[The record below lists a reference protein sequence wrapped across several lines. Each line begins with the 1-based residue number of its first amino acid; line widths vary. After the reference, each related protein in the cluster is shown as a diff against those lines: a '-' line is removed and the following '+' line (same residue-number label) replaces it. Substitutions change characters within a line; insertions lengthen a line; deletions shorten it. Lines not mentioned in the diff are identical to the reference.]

1 MHLQTNSSD
10 SGPEESPPSREELS
24 ALVNSWIAAFNAHDV
39 ERIVA
44 LYAEDAELF
53 DTGMR
58 HARKGRNEIRSWFTQ
73 RFRQMPTIQYTP
85 TQRFFNERE
94 AAICWL
100 AQGHTPAVLRQRW
113 LSRPFQVDGVS
124 IFLVRSDLIRWQHG
138 YYDHL
143 KIVEQVLPPLKWLPL
158 KL

>member
-1 MHLQTNSSD
+1 MHLQTNSD
-10 SGPEESPPSREELS
+10 SSELEGTSSNREEIS
-24 ALVNSWIAAFNAHDV
+24 ILVNSWITAFNAHNV
-39 ERIVA
+39 EQIVA

-53 DTGMR
+53 DTGMK
-58 HARKGRNEIRSWFTQ
+58 HARKGHTEITRWFTQ
-73 RFRQMPTIQYTP
+73 RFQQMHTIQYTP
-85 TQRFFNERE
+85 TQHFFNEQE

-100 AQGHTPAVLRQRW
+100 ASGHTPPLLRQRW

-124 IFLVRSDLIRWQHG
+124 IFRVRSGLIYWQHG

-143 KIVEQVLPPLKWLPL
+143 RIVEQVLPPLKWLPL

>member
-1 MHLQTNSSD
+1 MHLQANSD
-10 SGPEESPPSREELS
+10 NDRPKEISPNGEAIS
-24 ALVNSWIAAFNAHDV
+24 ALVNSWIAAFNAHNV
-39 ERIVA
+39 ERIVT

-58 HARKGRNEIRSWFTQ
+58 HARKGRNEITSWFTQ
-73 RFRQMPTIQYTP
+73 RFQQMHTIQYTP
-85 TQRFFNERE
+85 TQFFFNGQE
-94 AAICWL
+94 AAVCWI
-100 AQGHTPAVLRQRW
+100 ARGHTPPLLRQRW

-124 IFLVRSDLIRWQHG
+124 IFLVRSGLIHWQHG

-143 KIVEQVLPPLKWLPL
+143 GIVEQVLLPLKWLPL

>member
-10 SGPEESPPSREELS
+10 SKSEESPPRREELS

-39 ERIVA
+39 ERIVT

-58 HARKGRNEIRSWFTQ
+58 HVRKGHNEIRSWFTQ

-85 TQRFFNERE
+85 TQRFFNERGGNL
-94 AAICWL
+94 L
-100 AQGHTPAVLRQRW
+100 A
-113 LSRPFQVDGVS
+113 LSGT
-124 IFLVRSDLIRWQHG
+124 
-138 YYDHL
+138 Y
-143 KIVEQVLPPLKWLPL
+143 PPCTATTLALTSVPGRRC
-158 KL
+158 